1 MGTHAGKGDDLEGS
15 SVTWVMQTSFNP
27 PLVVVAV
34 KADSYLAQ
42 VIERHHAFAIYLL
55 TKQQK
60 VLAEAFTKP
69 TTVGGGR
76 IGGIAFQ
83 RTGDGGSTARRFQR
97 VGRSE
102 GDRCGAPR

>member
-1 MGTHAGKGDDLEGS
+1 M
-15 SVTWVMQTSFNP
+15 
-27 PLVVVAV
+27 
-34 KADSYLAQ
+34 
-42 VIERHHAFAIYLL
+42 IERHHAFAIHLL

-83 RTGDGGSTARRFQR
+83 PAPVTGAPLLEGFSAW
-97 VGRSE
+97 VGAE